1 MKNQTVGYTE
11 TLNYKRLENLQQ
23 TVSMGSMN
31 PLNLSY
37 CGKENCRPGWFFGPY
52 ARRNY
57 LIHVVTSGKGI
68 YRVSGQELPVSAGQ
82 AFMIYPGVETFYRA
96 DTITP
101 WSYMWIGFN
110 GFAAEETV
118 ERIGFD
124 RNHLIIPIENTEK
137 LSICMERIFDARQ
150 LTYVNELKRMAAF
163 YDFLAS
169 MMEENRSEKTEKNY
183 SDIIYVKM
191 AVDTIMALYHTKI
204 KISDIADKIGINRS
218 YLTSIFKREMK
229 MSPQAFLIQ
238 VRLER
243 AAQLLRET
251 DMLIGNVAFAVGYS
265 DALSFSKAFK
275 QKYQVSPSEYKAS
288 TPELTEVAERGGYSN
303 PIL

>member
-11 TLNYKRLENLQQ
+11 TLNYKCLEDLQQ

-82 AFMIYPGVETFYRA
+82 AFMI
-96 DTITP
+96 
-101 WSYMWIGFN
+101 
-110 GFAAEETV
+110 
-118 ERIGFD
+118 
-124 RNHLIIPIENTEK
+124 H
-137 LSICMERIFDARQ
+137 
-150 LTYVNELKRMAAF
+150 
-163 YDFLAS
+163 
-169 MMEENRSEKTEKNY
+169 
-183 SDIIYVKM
+183 
-191 AVDTIMALYHTKI
+191 
-204 KISDIADKIGINRS
+204 
-218 YLTSIFKREMK
+218 
-229 MSPQAFLIQ
+229 

-265 DALSFSKAFK
+265 DALSFSKAFR
-275 QKYQVSPSEYKAS
+275 QKYHMSPSEYKAS
-288 TPELTEVAERGGYSN
+288 PPELTEVAERGGYSS
-303 PIL
+303 PEL